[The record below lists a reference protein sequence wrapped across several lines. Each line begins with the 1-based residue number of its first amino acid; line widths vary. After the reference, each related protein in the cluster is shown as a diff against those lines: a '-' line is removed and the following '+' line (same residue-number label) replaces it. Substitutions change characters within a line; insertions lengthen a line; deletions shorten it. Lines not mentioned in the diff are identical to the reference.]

1 VFGHLSVCLAVVG
14 WLSLLPSA
22 SACDTITAKDRI
34 KIETYIKTWYKL
46 PDKQAVTLVDSSAV
60 DGACYRKL
68 VFRASLPAP
77 LLTLY
82 LTPDGKHLVSNV
94 MDLTM
99 DPLAA
104 RREKQKEFERLLTD
118 GALLTS
124 AASDTSARLVVFS
137 DFQCPYCKRFVE
149 FMNGLSADERA
160 KLQIT
165 YRQLPLNIHP
175 WAPNAAAVSACAA
188 LQDKGAF
195 WKLHDFYFA
204 KQQDFSK
211 ETLVDRS
218 LEFLGRE
225 TPVET
230 NKIRSCLAEKGY
242 QESLQKDEQLAMD
255 LGITATPTIFLNGRR
270 VSIRSVDDLRAA
282 IRSAETENGL
292 PDAAQRG
299 K

>member
-1 VFGHLSVCLAVVG
+1 MV
-14 WLSLLPSA
+14 LLGILTPA
-22 SACDTITAKDRI
+22 AACDTISDKDRI
-34 KIETYIKTWYKL
+34 KIETYIKAWYKL
-46 PDKQAVTLVDSSAV
+46 PEKQTVTLVDGGII

-94 MDLTM
+94 MDLSI
-99 DPLAA
+99 DPVVAE
-104 RREKQKEFERLLTD
+104 RQKQKEFEELLTA

-124 AASDTSARLVVFS
+124 TNSSVPARLVVFS
-137 DFQCPYCKRFVE
+137 DFQCPYCKRFAE
-149 FMNGLSADERA
+149 FMNRLSAEERA
-160 KLQIT
+160 KLQVT
-165 YRQLPLNIHP
+165 YRQLPLNIHA
-175 WAPNAAAVSACAA
+175 WAQDAAAVSACAA

-195 WKLHDFYFA
+195 WKLHDFYFTR
-204 KQQDFSK
+204 QQDFSK
-211 ETLVDRS
+211 ETLVDKS

-225 TPVET
+225 TSVDA
-230 NKIRSCLAEKGY
+230 NKARSCLTEKGY
-242 QESLQKDEQLAMD
+242 QESLQRDEQLAMD

-270 VSIRSVDDLRAA
+270 VSIRSVEDLRAA